1 MRFLNFNQTNNGS
14 FLLLPAHGWGGAR
27 ATSLYFSLFVP
38 PPSEKIAGGFQQVGK
53 KKGGFGGNEFLPAC
67 SAPKARWW
75 WEAAHPCVSKE
86 AKPAKIDS
94 LIEKEFCARPLKDLS
109 IFTGFAGRRQA
120 ASRWA
125 GSAPVRAQIVAQKR
139 FERRSAIAIFL

>member
-1 MRFLNFNQTNNGS
+1 MGFDQVILYEITIGLSYSGSTGAWGASSLGSIPSSPTIIDFRFFE
-14 FLLLPAHGWGGAR
+14 AR
-27 ATSLYFSLFVP
+27 RMAR
-38 PPSEKIAGGFQQVGK
+38 
-53 KKGGFGGNEFLPAC
+53 
-67 SAPKARWW
+67 SAPLARQG

-86 AKPAKIDS
+86 AKPAKIVS

-139 FERRSAIAIFL
+139 FERRSAIATRLVF